1 MCELATWLISTFA
14 NQPIKN
20 NIFLLLQ
27 LIIKDELLRLSDL
40 MRQKF
45 KYHILALLPFLLLF
59 NGAFAQE
66 DGIENLPR
74 FDMKRVHFGFTLGF
88 NQMDFYM
95 KRPAEITPQDCVL
108 TVTPQSQYG
117 FQIGIISDLKLGENL
132 NLRFIP
138 SLSFGDRNMLYEISY
153 PSRDTIY
160 NVKKTA
166 ESTFLDFPLLFK
178 YKTDRLTNFRAYV
191 LFGGKYSL
199 DLASQAKKKH
209 DEELTLKLLP
219 HDVTADIGV
228 GFDFYLEYFKFSIE
242 LRMSYGLIDVI
253 KREDSPYV
261 NSIENLRS
269 KMFWVS
275 FNFE

>member
-1 MCELATWLISTFA
+1 MKGFIQKT
-14 NQPIKN
+14 
-20 NIFLLLQ
+20 LLL
-27 LIIKDELLRLSDL
+27 
-40 MRQKF
+40 
-45 KYHILALLPFLLLF
+45 LLLGILF
-59 NGAFAQE
+59 MPNISAQE
-66 DGIENLPR
+66 YGIENLPR
-74 FDMKRVHFGFTLGF
+74 FDRKRVHFGFTLGF
-88 NQMDFYM
+88 NSMDFYL
-95 KRPAEITPQDCVL
+95 KRPTDISPQDSVL
-108 TVTPQSQYG
+108 SVLPESQYG

-138 SLSFGDRNMLYEISY
+138 SLSFGDRNMIYQVYY
-153 PSRDTIY
+153 PSLDTVYRI
-160 NVKKTA
+160 KKTA

-209 DEELTLKLLP
+209 DDEMTLKLLP
-219 HDVTADIGV
+219 HDVSLDLGV
-228 GFDFYLEYFKFSIE
+228 GFDFYLEYFKFSVE
-242 LRMSYGLIDVI
+242 LRMSYGMMDVL

-261 NSIENLRS
+261 NSIDQLRS